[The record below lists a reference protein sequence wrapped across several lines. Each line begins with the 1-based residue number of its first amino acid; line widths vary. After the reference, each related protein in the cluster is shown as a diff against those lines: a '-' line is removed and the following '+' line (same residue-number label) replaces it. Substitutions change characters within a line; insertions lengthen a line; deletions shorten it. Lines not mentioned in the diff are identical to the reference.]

1 MIDVFYI
8 LGTPS
13 DNGYYG
19 TPDTSMSSMKSL
31 ALPMNLLQ
39 DYLDAKGFV
48 IVEVSDG
55 VVTSLATNT
64 DAYVAYQNSIA
75 MQKTAAQLREEAYD
89 VDAIV
94 DWHDEYITVT
104 KAALLWQYYAAEG
117 NDVIT
122 AELTAK
128 IAEAKAS
135 IRDRYPGGVTE

>member
-1 MIDVFYI
+1 MVDVFYI

-13 DNGYYG
+13 NNGYYG

-31 ALPMNLLQ
+31 ALPMDLLQ

-55 VVTSLATNT
+55 VVTSLVTNA
-64 DAYVAYQNSIA
+64 DAYATYQDSIA
-75 MQKTAAQLREEAYD
+75 MQKSAAQLREEAYD
-89 VDAIV
+89 ADAII

-122 AELTAK
+122 AELTTK

>member
-1 MIDVFYI
+1 MVDVLYI

-31 ALPMNLLQ
+31 ALPMTLLQ

-55 VVTSLATNT
+55 VVTSLTVNA
-64 DAYVAYQNSIA
+64 DAYVAYQDSIT

-89 VDAIV
+89 ADAII
-94 DWHDEYITVT
+94 DWHGEYITVT

-122 AELTAK
+122 TELTAK

-135 IRDRYPGGVTE
+135 IRDKYPGGVTE